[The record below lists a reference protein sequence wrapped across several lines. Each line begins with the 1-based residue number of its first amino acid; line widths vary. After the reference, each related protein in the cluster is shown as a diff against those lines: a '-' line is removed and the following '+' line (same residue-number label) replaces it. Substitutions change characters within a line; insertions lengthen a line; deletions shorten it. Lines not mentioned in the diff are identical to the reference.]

1 MQQDDRWPL
10 FLRHCTLNLCDIQT
24 SQKALEGQILNK
36 VSLTPRAGYGIK
48 CTNIQILLK
57 HSQLVS
63 PLFGCNCTALVK
75 K

>member
-1 MQQDDRWPL
+1 MADALYFSVAVRG
-10 FLRHCTLNLCDIQT
+10 TYADIQS